1 MALVGE
7 MRYLQIGSNTY
18 EIPTSELPIAS
29 SSTLGGIKVGTNLS
43 IDSSTGVLSASF
55 TETDPVFSASVAY
68 GITQNDIDSWN
79 AKISDTGKWNGVT
92 LSRSFLAS
100 SGDLYVPV
108 VTNNTATTAN
118 YYLCTSTP
126 TANKIVRWNNDKYL
140 ISTTPS
146 ANDNSTKVATT
157 AYVDAAIPTW
167 AKASTKPSYTA
178 SEVGAVAISAV
189 GAASGVVPL
198 NASSKIDSTYLPS
211 YVDDIVEGYYYNNKF
226 WEEAAHTTEIT
237 GEAGKIY
244 VDLSTNKTYRYSG
257 TAYIEVSSGS
267 LVTISRNLT
276 SGTKSA
282 TINVDGTDYDIYS
295 VTNTDQNV
303 TQTAVDTSTGAQY
316 RILLSNSTNDTTE
329 TNEVFKAGKLIYNP
343 YNSSLIFYPNASMC
357 ALKMY
362 YNDNIY
368 FNLQPYGYSGNS
380 STYNAIVKFISGSG
394 KDVILRGISTPS
406 SNNDATN
413 KLYVDTRSLP
423 TGGTAGQVLKK
434 TSSTDYAVEWGA
446 VDALPVVTSS
456 DNNKVLTVVN
466 GAWAAANLPVYNGG
480 VS

>member
-1 MALVGE
+1 MALIGE
-7 MRYLQIGSNTY
+7 MKYLTIGSNTY

-55 TETDPVFSASVAY
+55 TETDPVFSASAAH

-79 AKISDTGKWNGVT
+79 AKVSDDKTWNGVT
-92 LSRSFLAS
+92 LVKQQTINT
-100 SGDLYVPV
+100 GDGTYVPL
-108 VTNNTATTAN
+108 ATS
-118 YYLCTSTP
+118 TSPINISFTPVKKTP
-126 TANKIVRWNNDKYL
+126 TANAIAKYDASAYL
-140 ISTTPS
+140 YSTTPS

-257 TAYIEVSSGS
+257 TAYVEVSSGS
-267 LVTISRNLT
+267 LVTVSRNLT

-295 VTNTDQNV
+295 TTPPSAATTAPVVDGTAAVGSSSKYAKEDHVHPTDTSRAATTTVV
-303 TQTAVDTSTGAQY
+303 TQASINSTGLITY
-316 RILLSNSTNDTTE
+316 KNS
-329 TNEVFKAGKLIYNP
+329 
-343 YNSSLIFYPNASMC
+343 
-357 ALKMY
+357 
-362 YNDNIY
+362 
-368 FNLQPYGYSGNS
+368 
-380 STYNAIVKFISGSG
+380 
-394 KDVILRGISTPS
+394 
-406 SNNDATN
+406 
-413 KLYVDTRSLP
+413 
-423 TGGTAGQVLKK
+423 GGTSLFTLQ
-434 TSSTDYAVEWGA
+434 
-446 VDALPVVTSS
+446 LP
-456 DNNKVLTVVN
+456 L
-466 GAWAAANLPVYNGG
+466 YNGG
-480 VS
+480 VN